1 MKGAAKRLQRTP
13 AVERDSAPPS
23 QSGEFPIVQAKGR
36 RRLWER
42 LGDRIKTSF
51 NSVEGAM
58 GNLAKPSASEMMD
71 QVELEGLKTGPRVIA
86 FRAEKKEDAA

>member
-1 MKGAAKRLQRTP
+1 MNGAMKRLERTP

-23 QSGEFPIVQAKGR
+23 RSGEFPIIQRKGR

-51 NSVEGAM
+51 NNLEGAM
-58 GNLAKPSASEMMD
+58 GNLSKPEAKELMEDVDLARFKEG
-71 QVELEGLKTGPRVIA
+71 QVLA
-86 FRAEKKEDAA
+86 FKAKDKDAA